1 MAGRYSKLHKFQK
14 LLFSPPRQRHFS
26 QMIRTLPIYLTV
38 VRDADI
44 HTANNRK
51 GEIVGRL
58 LLQAVWLPGN
68 DPV

>member
-1 MAGRYSKLHKFQK
+1 MPGRYSKLQKFLQ

-26 QMIRTLPIYLTV
+26 QMIRTLPIYRTV
-38 VRDADI
+38 LRDADI

-58 LLQAVWLPGN
+58 LLRPVCLPGN